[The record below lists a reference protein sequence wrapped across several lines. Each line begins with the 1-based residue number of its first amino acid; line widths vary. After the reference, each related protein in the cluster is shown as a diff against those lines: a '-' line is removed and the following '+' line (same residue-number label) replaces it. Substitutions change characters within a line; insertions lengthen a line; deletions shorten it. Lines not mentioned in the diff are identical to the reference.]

1 MSSASKDFDTRL
13 DEHTSRR
20 LRVLLDAMPVPIS
33 WATLSDAHITFMN
46 RKFFQVFGY
55 TVEDFP
61 TVQEWVDKA
70 YPNPEHQARAAA
82 SWFKYFSKPTVHEFE
97 IEPVEVDVK
106 CKDGAIKTAILGG
119 VILPEAGLALATFV
133 DISDRK
139 RDEMLIRHLAEQDQL
154 TGLPNRRSFDAYLAR
169 AIADARRDRNTVHLL
184 LLDLDHFKQVN
195 DRYGHPAGDKVLK
208 EASKRFKTCIRSSDI
223 VARFGG
229 DEFGIILANAGNDG
243 NIDRICEKI
252 IEAFAEPIPLPG
264 NLTSVGVSIGIS
276 RFPKDAD
283 DDRGLFASADKGLYR
298 AKGDGRRCWR
308 YENVSS

>member
-1 MSSASKDFDTRL
+1 MSSASKDFNTRL

-33 WATLSDAHITFMN
+33 WATLSDARITFMN

-55 TVEDFP
+55 TIEDFP
-61 TVQEWVDKA
+61 TVQEWVERA
-70 YPNPEHQARAAA
+70 YPNPEHQARAEA

-106 CKDGAIKTAILGG
+106 CKSDAIKTAILGG

-139 RDEMLIRHLAEQDQL
+139 RDEMLIRHLAEQDPL
-154 TGLPNRRSFDAYLAR
+154 TGLPNRRSFDAYLSR
-169 AIADARRDRNTVHLL
+169 AIADARRDRLTVHLL

-195 DRYGHPAGDKVLK
+195 DMYGHAMGDLVLREAG
-208 EASKRFKTCIRSSDI
+208 KRFKTCIRSSDI

-243 NIDRICEKI
+243 NVDRICEKI

-264 NLTSVGVSIGIS
+264 NLASVGVSIGIS
-276 RFPKDAD
+276 RFPDDAD
-283 DDRGLFASADKGLYR
+283 DDRGLFTSADKGLYR
-298 AKGDGRRCWR
+298 AKGEGRRRWR
-308 YENVSS
+308 YESASS

>member
-1 MSSASKDFDTRL
+1 
-13 DEHTSRR
+13 
-20 LRVLLDAMPVPIS
+20 
-33 WATLSDAHITFMN
+33 
-46 RKFFQVFGY
+46 
-55 TVEDFP
+55 
-61 TVQEWVDKA
+61 
-70 YPNPEHQARAAA
+70 
-82 SWFKYFSKPTVHEFE
+82 
-97 IEPVEVDVK
+97 
-106 CKDGAIKTAILGG
+106 
-119 VILPEAGLALATFV
+119 
-133 DISDRK
+133 
-139 RDEMLIRHLAEQDQL
+139 MLIRHLAEQDQL

-169 AIADARRDRNTVHLL
+169 AIADARRDKNTVHLL

-276 RFPKDAD
+276 RFPNDAD